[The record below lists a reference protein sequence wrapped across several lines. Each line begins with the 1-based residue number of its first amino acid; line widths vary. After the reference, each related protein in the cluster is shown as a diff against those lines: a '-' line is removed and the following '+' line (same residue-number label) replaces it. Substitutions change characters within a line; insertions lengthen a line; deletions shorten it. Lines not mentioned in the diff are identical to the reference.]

1 MRTLAIAN
9 AKGGVGK
16 TATAHTL
23 GVILARTRRVLLV
36 DCDPQATLTQGAGI
50 EPDRT
55 LADVMGDARPGT
67 VALGD
72 VIASLGDTLGLVPSG
87 LALAYSELGLVVR
100 NGREAV
106 LRRAL
111 APVAEAYDLAIL
123 DTPPSLG
130 LLTVNALT
138 AANGVMIPTLPEIS
152 ALRGVALFM
161 RALEEI
167 RRDLNPELET
177 LGVVATMRDSRLR
190 HHAEALEVMR
200 DGGVP
205 LLDVTIGRSVRVAE
219 ASGRSETVV
228 SYAPGNPRAAEYDEL
243 AEVVT
248 AWLDRDRR

>member
-16 TATAHTL
+16 TATAHTQ
-23 GVILARTRRVLLV
+23 GVILARTHRVLLV
-36 DCDPQATLTQGAGI
+36 DCDPQATLTQGCGV
-50 EPDRT
+50 ESDQT
-55 LADVMGDARPGT
+55 LADVIGDARPGT
-67 VALGD
+67 VPLGD
-72 VIASLGDTLGLVPSG
+72 VIVPLGDTLAIVPSG

-111 APVAEAYDLAIL
+111 ATVAEAYDLAVL

-138 AANGVMIPTLPEIS
+138 AADAVLIPTVPEIA

-167 RRDLNPELET
+167 RRDLNPGLET

-228 SYAPGNPRAAEYDEL
+228 SYAPGNPRAAEYERL
-243 AEVVT
+243 AEVVK
-248 AWLDRDRR
+248 AWLDGDRR